1 MNRRDFIVV
10 LGTTAYSSLGF
21 AEEPRR
27 QRKLAIIDPSAS
39 VEEMHEA
46 DLNPNWRM
54 FFTELRRQGYIEG
67 TNLTV
72 HRYSAGGRAIFRELT
87 SEALSVS
94 PDVIL
99 AVSNGLLRVIG
110 EATADTPIIS
120 IMTDPV
126 SQGFVANLG
135 VPGGNISG
143 VATDAGFEVWDKRL
157 QFIKELVP
165 GASSLSFL
173 SLTSGPN
180 TPYGRAIQDMADHA
194 HMQLRF
200 AALQSPINEAE
211 YRRVFEQIVRF
222 TDILLVNEGPQNYS
236 NRRLIVELTGNIP
249 TMYPWRE
256 YVEAGGLMAYA
267 VELEALFQYMAGQV
281 ASVFN
286 GTKVG
291 EIPVYQA
298 RMFKLIINLKTAK
311 TLGLTVPPAILARAD
326 EVLE

>member
-1 MNRRDFIVV
+1 IIEAAGDGMNRRDFIVV
-10 LGTTAYSSLGF
+10 LGTAAYSSLGF

-27 QRKLAIIDPSAS
+27 QHKLAIIDPSAS

-46 DLNPNWRM
+46 DLNPNFRA

-87 SEALSVS
+87 SEALSVK

-99 AVSNGLLRVIG
+99 AVANGSVRTVR
-110 EATADTPIIS
+110 EATADTPIIG

-126 SQGFVANLG
+126 SQGFVSSLGAPAN
-135 VPGGNISG
+135 NISG
-143 VATDAGFEVWDKRL
+143 VATDAGFEVWEKRL

-173 SLTSGPN
+173 
-180 TPYGRAIQDMADHA
+180 TPRPSSPYVRAVQEMAKKAD
-194 HMQLRF
+194 MQLSI
-200 AALQSPINEAE
+200 AALSPANEAE
-211 YRRVFEQIVRF
+211 YRRVFEQTVRF
-222 TDILLVNEGPQNYS
+222 TDILLVNEGPENYS

-249 TMYPWRE
+249 AMYPWRE
-256 YVEAGGLMAYA
+256 YVEVGGLMAYA

-281 ASVFN
+281 VSIFN
-286 GTKVG
+286 GTKVK

-298 RMFKLIINLKTAK
+298 RTFKLVINLRTAK
-311 TLGLTVPPAILARAD
+311 TLGLTVPPS
-326 EVLE
+326 